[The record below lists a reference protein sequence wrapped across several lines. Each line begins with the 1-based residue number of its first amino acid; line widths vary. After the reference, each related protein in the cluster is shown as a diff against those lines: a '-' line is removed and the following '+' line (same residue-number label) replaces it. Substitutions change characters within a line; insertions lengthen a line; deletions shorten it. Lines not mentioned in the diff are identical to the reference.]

1 MLAAATLFEAN
12 SLPEFDVLN
21 HFHYLNMHS
30 RIFSSVLLT
39 EMFDLRAEAQPA
51 LHFGGGGIFMKFHS
65 MTSSCLFDRGTTFRK
80 RSRINSLRSISENEN
95 FSVLSRYRPNDQD
108 RVKIGSLI
116 QTPGFVLNYCSHGFG
131 VPDV

>member
-51 LHFGGGGIFMKFHS
+51 LHFGGGGNFHEIS
-65 MTSSCLFDRGTTFRK
+65 FDDVIVLIRPWY
-80 RSRINSLRSISENEN
+80 N
-95 FSVLSRYRPNDQD
+95 FSQTVTDKLSSQH
-108 RVKIGSLI
+108 
-116 QTPGFVLNYCSHGFG
+116 F
-131 VPDV
+131 